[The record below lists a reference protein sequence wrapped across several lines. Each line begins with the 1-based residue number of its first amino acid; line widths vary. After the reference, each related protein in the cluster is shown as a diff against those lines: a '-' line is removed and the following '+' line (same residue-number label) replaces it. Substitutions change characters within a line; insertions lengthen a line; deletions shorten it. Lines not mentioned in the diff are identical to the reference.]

1 MTSRL
6 RLLWGALVLSAAA
19 AITAAVT
26 VAAVPPAHAADV
38 VLSQNRPV
46 TASSQENGG
55 TPASAAVDGN
65 TGTRWSSAFAATQ
78 WFQVDLGSAATVS
91 RIDIAWENAYAKAF
105 SIQFSSDGSA
115 YTQAYSTTTGPG
127 GKQSIAA
134 TGTARFVR
142 INLTVRA
149 LAAYGYS
156 FWEFQVFG
164 TGSPAATRAINGLT
178 LVNNAT
184 RKPILGPGPL
194 VDGTVVDLTRLA
206 NRGLSVRADLAAGA
220 SPTSVAFTMTGAK
233 GTSYARTETQ
243 QPYFLC
249 NDYTD
254 CPLLAAP
261 DAYTLTAQAYTSTGT
276 QLGAAYTV
284 HFTITATATVQSPV
298 DVLFVGNSLIGTATA
313 ATGEDTPALVRHLA
327 TAAGR
332 TVNVT
337 EVIHFG
343 NTLQQTWDGGEVA
356 AALSGT
362 KQYDFI
368 VLQEYST
375 LVATNPAQATNT
387 LVNTY
392 APTFARSLKPGG
404 KVVLFKN
411 WALVDPAPFATRAAE
426 TAAID
431 SGYTAM
437 SAALGQAN
445 LIAPISDEFETI
457 IAGKGT
463 SYLIVA
469 DGKHPNDTAIYLDAA
484 TLYGILLRESPRNL
498 PDLYL
503 ANAVAA
509 NLRTVAA
516 SAIGY

>member
-19 AITAAVT
+19 AITVAVI
-26 VAAVPPAHAADV
+26 PPAHAADA

-46 TASSQENGG
+46 TASSQESAG
-55 TPASAAVDGN
+55 TPAAAGVDGN
-65 TGTRWSSAFAATQ
+65 TGTRWSSAFAPTQ
-78 WFQVDLGSAATVS
+78 WFQVDLGTAATVS
-91 RIDIAWENAYAKAF
+91 RVDIAWENAYAKAF

-115 YTQAYSTTTGPG
+115 YTQVYATTTGPG
-127 GKQSIAA
+127 GRQSITAN
-134 TGTARFVR
+134 GTARYVR
-142 INLTVRA
+142 INLTTRA

-164 TGSPAATRAINGLT
+164 AAGPATGRAINGLT
-178 LVNNAT
+178 LVNNAS

-194 VDGTVVDLTRLA
+194 TDGTVVDLTRLA
-206 NRGLSVRADLAAGA
+206 NRNLSVRADLAAGA
-220 SPTSVAFTMTGAK
+220 APASVAFTMTGAK
-233 GTSYARTETQ
+233 GSSYTRTETQ

-249 NDYTD
+249 NDYAD
-254 CPLLAAP
+254 CPLLATP
-261 DAYTLTAQAYTSTGT
+261 DTYTLTAQAYASTGA

-284 HFTITATATVQSPV
+284 HFTVTGTATAQSPV

-327 TAAGR
+327 SAAGR

-356 AALSGT
+356 AALSGA

-404 KVVLFKN
+404 RVVLFKN

-431 SGYTAM
+431 TGY
-437 SAALGQAN
+437 AALSASLGAAN
-445 LIAPISDEFETI
+445 LVAPISDEFETI
-457 IAGKGT
+457 IAANGT

-484 TLYGILLRESPRNL
+484 TLYGILLRESPRSL

-503 ANAVAA
+503 TTAVASNMRA
-509 NLRTVAA
+509 TAA
-516 SAIGY
+516 AAIGY